1 MIEET
6 FTLRFVTWANLEA
19 SLIRELSF
27 YTNPVLAVRVLF
39 NVGEMCGRRSLT
51 RITSREPSPSPSAV
65 LARIRH
71 VKAEERWGRIDFTG
85 FHLDEQRGRIVVAD
99 AFEAKARTSDTAV
112 CHFLKGYLTG
122 FLSGL
127 LAQTLVVEEAAC
139 TAMGD
144 ATCVFEV
151 SSSS

>member
-6 FTLRFVTWANLEA
+6 FALRFITWANLEA

-39 NVGEMCGRRSLT
+39 NVGETCGRRSFT
-51 RITSREPSPSPSAV
+51 RITSREPPPSPSAV
-65 LARIRH
+65 LARIRQ

-85 FHLDEQRGRIVVAD
+85 FHLDESRGRIVVAD
-99 AFEAKARTSDTAV
+99 SFEAKARTGDVVV

-127 LAQTLVVEEAAC
+127 SSQTLVIEETTCAAR
-139 TAMGD
+139 GD
-144 ATCVFEV
+144 ANCVFDV
-151 SSSS
+151 SPAS